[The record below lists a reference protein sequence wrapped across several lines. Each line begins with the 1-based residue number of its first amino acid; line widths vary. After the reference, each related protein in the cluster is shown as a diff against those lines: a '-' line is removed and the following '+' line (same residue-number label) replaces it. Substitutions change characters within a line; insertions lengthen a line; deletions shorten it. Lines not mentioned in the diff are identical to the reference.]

1 MSSIKYPAKIT
12 KTYLF
17 NLSIPVFF
25 SNITIPLVG
34 LVDTA
39 LMGHLGD
46 SKFLVATSISTS
58 VITMI
63 FWSFG
68 FLRMGTT
75 GLVSQSLGKG
85 DYREIVLSVLRNLSV
100 ALLISLIII
109 TLQVP
114 LLNLINHFFNNSTET
129 QSLIKRYI
137 SIRVW
142 SAPAELSIYV
152 LAGLYIGLQK
162 TKVSSFLLSTFSI
175 LNIIFSYY
183 FVVNLELNIY
193 GVALG
198 TVLSAYLSV
207 AIFLIFS
214 FFYIRNKFNIIP
226 RYRKIFISKKLLD
239 LFNINLDIFIRT
251 VLLTFSFLWFIYQSS
266 KVSEDYLAANTI
278 LLQFIML
285 ASFFL
290 DSYAHSTE
298 GVIGYSLGRKV
309 KKSFL
314 LAVSNSFRLSLIT
327 GFIISIIYLLF
338 FKNII
343 NLLTDLDYLR
353 FLSYNFFIWIVIIPP
368 IASLC
373 YQYDGIFIGS
383 SQTKDMRNSM
393 IVSFIVFIFVSII
406 LVKIFNNHGLWF
418 SLLVFMVM
426 RSLTLK
432 FCFSNILKKF

>member
-1 MSSIKYPAKIT
+1 M
-12 KTYLF
+12 
-17 NLSIPVFF
+17 
-25 SNITIPLVG
+25 
-34 LVDTA
+34 
-39 LMGHLGD
+39 
-46 SKFLVATSISTS
+46 
-58 VITMI
+58 
-63 FWSFG
+63 
-68 FLRMGTT
+68 
-75 GLVSQSLGKG
+75 
-85 DYREIVLSVLRNLSV
+85 
-100 ALLISLIII
+100 
-109 TLQVP
+109 
-114 LLNLINHFFNNSTET
+114 
-129 QSLIKRYI
+129 
-137 SIRVW
+137 
-142 SAPAELSIYV
+142 
-152 LAGLYIGLQK
+152 
-162 TKVSSFLLSTFSI
+162 
-175 LNIIFSYY
+175 
-183 FVVNLELNIY
+183 NIY

-266 KVSEDYLAANTI
+266 KISEDYLAANTI

-343 NLLTDLDYLR
+343 NILTDLDYLR
-353 FLSYNFFIWIVIIPP
+353 FLSYNFFI
-368 IASLC
+368 
-373 YQYDGIFIGS
+373 
-383 SQTKDMRNSM
+383 
-393 IVSFIVFIFVSII
+393 
-406 LVKIFNNHGLWF
+406 
-418 SLLVFMVM
+418 
-426 RSLTLK
+426 
-432 FCFSNILKKF
+432 